1 MPLAATEF
9 PNRTRLEA
17 YARQYHL
24 VLPERQRASLCGDL
38 TGRRTGSSVEYQ
50 DRKDYVPGD
59 DVRHVDWRAYARN
72 DRLTIKLYREEISPR
87 VDIFVDTSL
96 SMSVTEE
103 KALRRTELAYL
114 FALLSRKMHAATRVW
129 NLGEQL
135 ERVPDPMALLAAE
148 EKRQDTPL
156 PLLMGSGAARGG
168 GIKIL
173 ISDLLFPCAPPDLA
187 AAFAQADRTVFIQVL
202 SAFEAHPTPGAEIRL
217 EDAETGGW
225 LDVRLDRTTVEGYRK
240 RLENWREEMERL
252 LRLAGGVLA
261 VVCDEDPLEGVM
273 RQLLETG
280 VVNV

>member
-1 MPLAATEF
+1 MSLAATEF

-96 SMSVTEE
+96 SISVTDE

-114 FALLSRKMHAATRVW
+114 FALLARKMHAATRVW

-135 ERVPDPMALLAAE
+135 ERVPDPMALLSVE

-187 AAFAQADRTVFIQVL
+187 AAFAQA
-202 SAFEAHPTPGAEIRL
+202 
-217 EDAETGGW
+217 TGRC
-225 LDVRLDRTTVEGYRK
+225 LFK
-240 RLENWREEMERL
+240 CFRL
-252 LRLAGGVLA
+252 LRRIPPRGRRSASRTLKRAAGSMSGWTRRPSRGTA
-261 VVCDEDPLEGVM
+261 SAW
-273 RQLLETG
+273 RTG
-280 VVNV
+280 AGRWNACCAWREAPWPWCATKTRSKRSCGNYWRRGW